1 MSNEDYQE
9 FVRLITKQQSSYEK
23 IKTLQANYKKD
34 SMSRKSID
42 YLNKRTEALQA
53 LWDEFHSNHE
63 VLKKYETIKRDHDYF
78 KQSIFEVTRSMFNET
93 MQSMSQL
100 RSKLVIEPGFSSASN
115 PMTPEIEITTHF
127 DTTGLHQHIQD
138 EPDRQLT
145 KLLRNQMCN
154 FNALER
160 AVSKT
165 NLDHLKEKW
174 QLQDHLNILQS
185 KWESIDKIHWEISYL
200 LQGNDQDYESKYD
213 HWEQIYDNLKE
224 ELNKK
229 IFETSHY
236 EKTTPRMELP
246 EFNGNFNNWIS
257 FRDLFI
263 EMIHNNPTL
272 NKTQKMKFLKSKLRG
287 EAEKLIKHL
296 PVSAENYDS
305 CLNII
310 QHRYD
315 NKRLIFTSYIDTLL
329 NQSTIDKSNATN
341 LKKLYDTTKECL
353 NGLENINVD
362 IPVWGPLIVY
372 LLSSKLDDITYSDY
386 LKIMKHP
393 RELPNL
399 EEFMEFLEL
408 QFMTLESSRTKKS
421 GVKHNYSTNNNQ
433 HKSYNNN
440 KSMNFKDSEKWTK
453 TYHASLRK
461 CPLCK
466 NDHAL
471 MQCPNFTSM
480 DVATRNQTT
489 SNLNICKNCLFS
501 HGGNKCNSTKRCR
514 TCNFKHHS
522 LLHDDKLKGQQSR
535 PATSAVAERTT
546 NHINGEQEI
555 LLTTPQLKVK
565 NKEGD
570 YIILRALLDQGSQV
584 TLVTEN
590 AAQRLNLPRNK
601 MNASVTGIGTTRGT
615 SKGMIT
621 LECKSIHSDYT
632 FKTEA
637 LVMSKLINNLPNSN
651 IDTKNWT
658 HLHNIKLADPDF
670 NISGPIDLLLGAD
683 IYSDVILDGVLKH
696 NRNSPV
702 AQQTKLGWILCGATK
717 HFNCLVTLTE
727 LENISKFWEMEE
739 IPAEPK
745 STTKDEYCEKYYTET
760 TERLS
765 NGRYVV
771 KMPMNPNYEQ
781 NLGNSKPQAIAQF
794 FHLEKKMIKQD
805 HFAKLY
811 KQFIREYIELEHMKP
826 ATESKDQVQVYL
838 PHHGVVRESS
848 TTTKLR
854 AVFNAS
860 MKTDSNYSLNDLME
874 KGPNLQK
881 DILSLIIKWRS
892 YKYVVTADIEKMYRQ
907 ILIHPDQ
914 QCLQKIIWRNS
925 MREPLREMQ
934 LCTLT
939 YGTKAAP
946 FLAMR
951 TLQQLAKDEGNNFSL
966 AKKALENDL
975 YMDDVISGHHT
986 IDTTKLLQKE
996 LCKLLKKGGFILR
1009 KWSAN
1014 EPSIL
1019 KDLKNEQKSHN
1030 NEFNFKQQEF
1040 SKTLGLAWNDASD
1053 TFHFN
1058 CEAPDNKKNAAYTK
1072 RKLLSEISKIY
1083 DPLGWLAPM
1092 TIQAKLLFQKLWSEP
1107 CQNIGWDEKVPDAIE
1122 KQWLKIK
1129 FELPNL
1135 NNISLP
1141 RWINNEYNRIIKL
1154 HAFCDASEKAYA
1166 CVIYNQTTL
1175 PTGEYKTTL
1184 LAAKTKVAPIKKKT
1198 TIPRL
1203 ELCAAV
1209 LLAKLLE
1216 RTTKILAE
1224 YELRV
1229 YCWTDS
1235 KVVLAWLQGSQN
1247 KYEKYITNR
1256 TTQITNIVPA
1266 INWGYVKTSENPADC
1281 ATRGLLPSKLV
1292 NFSLWWEGPKWLKE
1306 QQNQGLIP
1314 TETYTTK
1321 EGSLTNCYTT
1331 NKTEPTT
1338 SKNELID
1345 SLLERHSNID
1355 RVARILAWTMRFA
1368 DASRK
1373 RRSTECFELTLSEIN
1388 NALSIINKSVQRYY
1402 FENEIISLN
1411 KNGKLPNKSNILKLN
1426 PFLDSKGVLRVGGRL
1441 GNSSLPE
1448 ETKHPIL
1455 IPGEGRLT
1463 QLIIEKAHQRTLHG
1477 GARLMLAHTRNN
1489 YWIISGNRTVKKALR
1504 KCIRCRRYATTRT
1517 EQLMGN
1523 LPKERITPSRPFS
1536 HTGIDFT
1543 GHVDVKINKG
1553 RGIKTCKGYI
1563 AIFICMC
1570 TKAVHIE
1577 LVSDLSTQTFIA
1589 ALKRMCARR
1598 GTPTHIYSDNG
1609 TNFVGAARVLKE
1621 EFQIFKTLQSS
1632 EFFKEV
1638 NDLQIEWHFNAPSWP
1653 SAGGL
1658 WEAAVRSMKSHLK
1671 RVIGQQKLT
1680 YEQFATLLTQIEACM
1695 NSRPLSPLSED
1706 VEDLDYLT
1714 PGHFLT
1720 GSPTLSL
1727 PLNEPEDM
1735 KAIDIRNNWKLI
1747 ELMRRH
1753 YWDRWSKE
1761 YLHSLQNRNKWQ
1773 QTKDNIQKGQL
1784 VLLKESNLPPGKW
1797 AMGRVVELHPGNDN
1811 LFRVVT
1817 LKTQNGVLKRPI
1829 TKLAPLPIDETC
1841 ESTESQKV
1849 NSETKRDNKNKG
1861 IKKMQKGASRLL
1873 LTLLLVFTT
1882 LSSGLATPFQHF
1894 KITQI
1899 AKNQPVYFDPV
1910 GNIQLIHDEWKLLVY
1925 YNLTTFWQSTAKVE
1939 KYVNR
1944 LAQLCN
1950 TMPHEPCHSTI
1961 QQLKFEMNQMNE
1973 YNTLLRSQQQQRKR
1987 RGYVNGVGNLARA
2000 LFGVLDS
2007 DFAEK
2012 YTQDIQKIK
2021 TNEQY
2026 LLELIRNQTLIIE
2039 AENNIIKKNE
2049 DFVKM
2054 QLEGIQQFMNETK
2067 DNIAVLENRFQIMK
2081 TMNDVNAGALT
2092 ASLLITVLRRNQQML
2107 LNALTDV
2114 YRGHLDME
2122 LFTPGQ
2128 LSEQLNNVAGIISK
2142 RLTLPIKTRNGA
2154 NIKNIYKIIYVKA
2167 RLTEQYLLFELHI
2180 PLLSDDEYTLYH
2192 SIPIPRPQ
2200 ISKQCQQVA
2209 ITTKYIGVNFAKNT
2223 YIQMEEVDLQQ
2234 CTTMEA
2240 DHHICHSH
2248 TLISNLHGA
2257 TSSCEAKMLSQN
2269 VNNITCDWTTQQC
2282 TDQWIKLQRPNIW
2295 LFNCIDECAARIVCE
2310 NQITT
2315 TTITM
2320 TGLLAL
2326 GQDCVLQH
2334 KDSTIYSQN
2343 VLSSSANIK
2352 MSLDVPT
2359 IDSPNDMW
2367 ATLKN
2372 TRIVLPKLDLTEE
2385 HRSLDDQITLQKER
2399 ESLPNDLSIHDIGNY
2414 TISTL
2419 LVGGIVIAII
2429 VWQVRRYARKK
2440 SSNATNKTR
2449 EKKENIELEEVAAY
2463 AEIKDGHSKNRRQ
2476 PQAVTGTTFKL

>member
-9 FVRLITKQQSSYEK
+9 FVGLITKQQSSYEK

-93 MQSMSQL
+93 MQSMNQL
-100 RSKLVIEPGFSSASN
+100 RSKLVNEPGFSSASN

-185 KWESIDKIHWEISYL
+185 KWESIDKIHWEI
-200 LQGNDQDYESKYD
+200 K
-213 HWEQIYDNLKE
+213 
-224 ELNKK
+224 
-229 IFETSHY
+229 
-236 EKTTPRMELP
+236 
-246 EFNGNFNNWIS
+246 
-257 FRDLFI
+257 
-263 EMIHNNPTL
+263 
-272 NKTQKMKFLKSKLRG
+272 
-287 EAEKLIKHL
+287 
-296 PVSAENYDS
+296 
-305 CLNII
+305 
-310 QHRYD
+310 
-315 NKRLIFTSYIDTLL
+315 
-329 NQSTIDKSNATN
+329 
-341 LKKLYDTTKECL
+341 CL

-393 RELPNL
+393 RELPDL

-433 HKSYNNN
+433 HKGYNNN

-471 MQCPNFTSM
+471 MQCPNFISM

-535 PATSAVAERTT
+535 PATSAAAERTT

-555 LLTTPQLKVK
+555 LLTTLQLKVK

-632 FKTEA
+632 FKTKA

-696 NRNSPV
+696 NSDSPV

-727 LENISKFWEMEE
+727 LENITKFWEMEE

-765 NGRYVV
+765 NGRYV
-771 KMPMNPNYEQ
+771 
-781 NLGNSKPQAIAQF
+781 
-794 FHLEKKMIKQD
+794 
-805 HFAKLY
+805 
-811 KQFIREYIELEHMKP
+811 
-826 ATESKDQVQVYL
+826 
-838 PHHGVVRESS
+838 
-848 TTTKLR
+848 
-854 AVFNAS
+854 
-860 MKTDSNYSLNDLME
+860 
-874 KGPNLQK
+874 
-881 DILSLIIKWRS
+881 
-892 YKYVVTADIEKMYRQ
+892 
-907 ILIHPDQ
+907 
-914 QCLQKIIWRNS
+914 
-925 MREPLREMQ
+925 

-1166 CVIYNQTTL
+1166 CVIYSQTTL

-1224 YELRV
+1224 YDLRV

-1235 KVVLAWLQGSQN
+1235 KIVLAWLQGSQN

-1355 RVARILAWTMRFA
+1355 QY
-1368 DASRK
+1368 S
-1373 RRSTECFELTLSEIN
+1373 
-1388 NALSIINKSVQRYY
+1388 
-1402 FENEIISLN
+1402 
-1411 KNGKLPNKSNILKLN
+1411 
-1426 PFLDSKGVLRVGGRL
+1426 
-1441 GNSSLPE
+1441 
-1448 ETKHPIL
+1448 
-1455 IPGEGRLT
+1455 
-1463 QLIIEKAHQRTLHG
+1463 HG
-1477 GARLMLAHTRNN
+1477 Q
-1489 YWIISGNRTVKKALR
+1489 
-1504 KCIRCRRYATTRT
+1504 C
-1517 EQLMGN
+1517 
-1523 LPKERITPSRPFS
+1523 
-1536 HTGIDFT
+1536 
-1543 GHVDVKINKG
+1543 
-1553 RGIKTCKGYI
+1553 
-1563 AIFICMC
+1563 
-1570 TKAVHIE
+1570 
-1577 LVSDLSTQTFIA
+1577 
-1589 ALKRMCARR
+1589 
-1598 GTPTHIYSDNG
+1598 
-1609 TNFVGAARVLKE
+1609 
-1621 EFQIFKTLQSS
+1621 
-1632 EFFKEV
+1632 
-1638 NDLQIEWHFNAPSWP
+1638 
-1653 SAGGL
+1653 
-1658 WEAAVRSMKSHLK
+1658 
-1671 RVIGQQKLT
+1671 
-1680 YEQFATLLTQIEACM
+1680 
-1695 NSRPLSPLSED
+1695 
-1706 VEDLDYLT
+1706 
-1714 PGHFLT
+1714 
-1720 GSPTLSL
+1720 
-1727 PLNEPEDM
+1727 
-1735 KAIDIRNNWKLI
+1735 
-1747 ELMRRH
+1747 
-1753 YWDRWSKE
+1753 
-1761 YLHSLQNRNKWQ
+1761 
-1773 QTKDNIQKGQL
+1773 
-1784 VLLKESNLPPGKW
+1784 VLLMPREKE
-1797 AMGRVVELHPGNDN
+1797 
-1811 LFRVVT
+1811 
-1817 LKTQNGVLKRPI
+1817 
-1829 TKLAPLPIDETC
+1829 
-1841 ESTESQKV
+1841 
-1849 NSETKRDNKNKG
+1849 
-1861 IKKMQKGASRLL
+1861 
-1873 LTLLLVFTT
+1873 
-1882 LSSGLATPFQHF
+1882 
-1894 KITQI
+1894 
-1899 AKNQPVYFDPV
+1899 
-1910 GNIQLIHDEWKLLVY
+1910 
-1925 YNLTTFWQSTAKVE
+1925 
-1939 KYVNR
+1939 
-1944 LAQLCN
+1944 
-1950 TMPHEPCHSTI
+1950 
-1961 QQLKFEMNQMNE
+1961 
-1973 YNTLLRSQQQQRKR
+1973 
-1987 RGYVNGVGNLARA
+1987 
-2000 LFGVLDS
+2000 
-2007 DFAEK
+2007 
-2012 YTQDIQKIK
+2012 
-2021 TNEQY
+2021 
-2026 LLELIRNQTLIIE
+2026 
-2039 AENNIIKKNE
+2039 
-2049 DFVKM
+2049 
-2054 QLEGIQQFMNETK
+2054 
-2067 DNIAVLENRFQIMK
+2067 
-2081 TMNDVNAGALT
+2081 
-2092 ASLLITVLRRNQQML
+2092 
-2107 LNALTDV
+2107 
-2114 YRGHLDME
+2114 
-2122 LFTPGQ
+2122 GQ
-2128 LSEQLNNVAGIISK
+2128 LSAL
-2142 RLTLPIKTRNGA
+2142 
-2154 NIKNIYKIIYVKA
+2154 
-2167 RLTEQYLLFELHI
+2167 
-2180 PLLSDDEYTLYH
+2180 
-2192 SIPIPRPQ
+2192 
-2200 ISKQCQQVA
+2200 
-2209 ITTKYIGVNFAKNT
+2209 
-2223 YIQMEEVDLQQ
+2223 
-2234 CTTMEA
+2234 
-2240 DHHICHSH
+2240 
-2248 TLISNLHGA
+2248 NLH
-2257 TSSCEAKMLSQN
+2257 C
-2269 VNNITCDWTTQQC
+2269 
-2282 TDQWIKLQRPNIW
+2282 
-2295 LFNCIDECAARIVCE
+2295 
-2310 NQITT
+2310 
-2315 TTITM
+2315 
-2320 TGLLAL
+2320 
-2326 GQDCVLQH
+2326 
-2334 KDSTIYSQN
+2334 
-2343 VLSSSANIK
+2343 
-2352 MSLDVPT
+2352 
-2359 IDSPNDMW
+2359 
-2367 ATLKN
+2367 LK
-2372 TRIVLPKLDLTEE
+2372 
-2385 HRSLDDQITLQKER
+2385 
-2399 ESLPNDLSIHDIGNY
+2399 
-2414 TISTL
+2414 
-2419 LVGGIVIAII
+2419 
-2429 VWQVRRYARKK
+2429 
-2440 SSNATNKTR
+2440 
-2449 EKKENIELEEVAAY
+2449 
-2463 AEIKDGHSKNRRQ
+2463 
-2476 PQAVTGTTFKL
+2476 